1 MSGAFT
7 FEAYVRDVLS
17 GEQVACRW
25 VRLAC
30 ERHVRDLEEGEERG
44 LWFDEQKAREAIA
57 FFKLLKHSKGEWAG
71 RPLTLEPWQ
80 QFVVASLLGWRRTD
94 GTRRYRTAYL
104 EVARKNG
111 KTTLAAGLG
120 LYLMLADGEP
130 GAEVYSVA
138 PLDVDTPVPTLD
150 GWTTMGEV
158 KEGDTLFDETGAPCT
173 VTYVAP
179 VQQNH
184 QCFELEFDDG
194 TKIVADAEHRWQTEV
209 YSSGRSL
216 EGRSREEFYHTRKG
230 SRTTGIYTTQEILD
244 SLYYESKGRKSTNHR
259 IPLAGTLQTPDASLP
274 IPPYTFGVWLG
285 DGRANRGAIV
295 IHPDDR
301 AIARRIQDDGFE
313 ISEHG
318 AEDSDGLFRFT
329 VLGLRTAL
337 RENDLLERKHIPDI
351 YLRSSPAQRLAL
363 LRGLMDTD
371 GTVATDGECRFTN
384 RNKRLID
391 GVCELVA
398 GLNMKPHLSVRPVQG
413 RSHYIISFKAY
424 ADLVR
429 ISNLE
434 RKYDRQR
441 RRPHGKGRNRYIVA
455 VRPVPTRPV
464 RCIRVDSPSHL
475 FLVSRGLVAT
485 HNTKRDQA
493 RLSHGE
499 ATRMAKSSPAIR
511 RMVNVYRDNIHIVDT
526 ASKFEPLGADADTMD
541 GLNVH
546 AALVDEVH
554 AHKTRQVW
562 DVIETATG
570 ARRQPLMLAITT
582 SGYNRQ
588 SLCWQ
593 LHEYTQQVLD
603 GVIEDDSWFGAIYTL
618 DEDDDWEDESLWP
631 KANPN
636 LGVSKKWD
644 DMRRKAARAREM
656 PAALNAFLRLELD
669 IWTQAETKWI
679 PIEHWQACGD
689 AVDAEGLRGRICYGG
704 LDLST
709 NTDVTAFVLVFPPQ
723 SEDDAYQVLPRF
735 WIPEE
740 AMVERSRR
748 DRVPYDAWVRQGLIT
763 ATPGNVID
771 YAWILHQIDED
782 AQAYDIQEVAFDR
795 WGATKIATE
804 LMERGGD
811 DWMVQFGQGYVS
823 MSPAMRE
830 MERLILE
837 HKLAH
842 GNNPVLTWMANNLVV
857 RTDPAGNIKPDKE
870 KSIERIDGMV
880 ALVMALDRALRHEP
894 PKRSVYETRGLV
906 SA

>member
-1 MSGAFT
+1 MSEAFT
-7 FEAYVRDVLS
+7 FEEYVRDVLS

-44 LWFDEQKAREAIA
+44 LWFDDQKAREAIS
-57 FFKLLKHSKGEWAG
+57 FFRLLKHSKGEWAG

-138 PLDVDTPVPTLD
+138 
-150 GWTTMGEV
+150 
-158 KEGDTLFDETGAPCT
+158 
-173 VTYVAP
+173 
-179 VQQNH
+179 
-184 QCFELEFDDG
+184 
-194 TKIVADAEHRWQTEV
+194 
-209 YSSGRSL
+209 
-216 EGRSREEFYHTRKG
+216 
-230 SRTTGIYTTQEILD
+230 
-244 SLYYESKGRKSTNHR
+244 
-259 IPLAGTLQTPDASLP
+259 
-274 IPPYTFGVWLG
+274 
-285 DGRANRGAIV
+285 
-295 IHPDDR
+295 
-301 AIARRIQDDGFE
+301 
-313 ISEHG
+313 
-318 AEDSDGLFRFT
+318 
-329 VLGLRTAL
+329 
-337 RENDLLERKHIPDI
+337 
-351 YLRSSPAQRLAL
+351 
-363 LRGLMDTD
+363 
-371 GTVATDGECRFTN
+371 
-384 RNKRLID
+384 
-391 GVCELVA
+391 
-398 GLNMKPHLSVRPVQG
+398 
-413 RSHYIISFKAY
+413 
-424 ADLVR
+424 
-429 ISNLE
+429 
-434 RKYDRQR
+434 
-441 RRPHGKGRNRYIVA
+441 
-455 VRPVPTRPV
+455 
-464 RCIRVDSPSHL
+464 
-475 FLVSRGLVAT
+475 
-485 HNTKRDQA
+485 TKRDQA

-554 AHKTRQVW
+554 AHKTRTVW

-593 LHEYTQQVLD
+593 LHEYSQQVLD
-603 GVIEDDSWFGAIYTL
+603 GVIEDDSWFGMIYTL
-618 DEDDDWEDESLWP
+618 DEDDDWEDETLWP

-656 PAALNAFLRLELD
+656 PAALNAFQRLELD

-679 PIEHWQACGD
+679 PWDHWQACGA
-689 AVDAEGLRGRICYGG
+689 AVDADGMRGRICYGG
-704 LDLST
+704 LDLSS
-709 NTDVTAFVLVFPPQ
+709 NIDVSAFVLVFPPQ
-723 SEDDAYQVLPRF
+723 GNGDQYQVIPRF

-771 YAWILHQIDED
+771 YAWILDQIDQD
-782 AQAYDIQEVAFDR
+782 AQAYDIREVAFDR

-804 LMERGGD
+804 LMERGGE
-811 DWMVQFGQGYVS
+811 DWLVQFGQGYVS

-830 MERLILE
+830 LERLILE